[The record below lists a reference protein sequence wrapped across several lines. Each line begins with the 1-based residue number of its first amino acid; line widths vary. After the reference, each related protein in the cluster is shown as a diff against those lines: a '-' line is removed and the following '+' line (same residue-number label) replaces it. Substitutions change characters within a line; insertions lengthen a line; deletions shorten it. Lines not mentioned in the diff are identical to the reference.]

1 VKELQRQPMRARL
14 QELNRMIRAGS
25 GDDALLKEKND
36 LARRM
41 ASL

>member
-1 VKELQRQPMRARL
+1 MRARL
-14 QELNRMIRAGS
+14 LELNKMIKAGS
-25 GDDALLKEKND
+25 EDDALLKEKND